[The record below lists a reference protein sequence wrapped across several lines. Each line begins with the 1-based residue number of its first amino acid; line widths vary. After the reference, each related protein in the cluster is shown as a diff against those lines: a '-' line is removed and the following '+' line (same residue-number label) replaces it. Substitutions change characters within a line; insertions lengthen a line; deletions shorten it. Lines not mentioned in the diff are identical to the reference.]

1 MYDWYHATAI
11 PSSLGPVKSR
21 MVCLSGARNS
31 HGDSKFIYCPCVLW
45 MKYNVV
51 DIIYVYCQLNS
62 LYCYWK
68 ASEFDK
74 KTVEIR
80 FNSLD
85 DRACWFILMN
95 SEKRTL
101 GIFWLNTAETWVDI
115 SSNTA
120 DRVRW
125 SFTISSMLTATS
137 YMCCYVHLPNSQA
150 GQASFRHIGN

>member
-80 FNSLD
+80 FNSVG
-85 DRACWFILMN
+85 W
-95 SEKRTL
+95 
-101 GIFWLNTAETWVDI
+101 
-115 SSNTA
+115 
-120 DRVRW
+120 
-125 SFTISSMLTATS
+125 SSMLVYFNEQREENSGDLLAEHCRDVGWHLIKHGWQSTLIIHNIINANS
-137 YMCCYVHLPNSQA
+137 HFIYVLLRPSTQFASWA
-150 GQASFRHIGN
+150 GQF